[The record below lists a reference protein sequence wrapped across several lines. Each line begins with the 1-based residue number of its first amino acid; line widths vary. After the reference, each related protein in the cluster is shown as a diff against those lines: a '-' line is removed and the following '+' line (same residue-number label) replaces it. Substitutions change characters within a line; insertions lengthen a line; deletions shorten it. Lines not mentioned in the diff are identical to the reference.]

1 LTFVLFLTIII
12 RWLFVRRVSLVM
24 HLSKEELEK
33 KYEKR
38 YKEEKNPRMWLRKL
52 LGSLLLMS
60 RKLIE

>member
-1 LTFVLFLTIII
+1 
-12 RWLFVRRVSLVM
+12 M

-38 YKEEKNPRMWLRKL
+38 YKEEKNPRMRLRKL